1 MIVTRATVLLLAVF
15 AVMAFAV
22 KGPRGGSDDPLE
34 NLEQSPRWALGQA
47 TLVDGGERSLAG
59 GLEYAVHPSVC
70 AMRFVDG
77 ASCAEVQ
84 SAIEAALDIWASG
97 HPALSFRDVGASI
110 PPAYPRARFG
120 ARAQGAEIDFFGARA
135 ETFPL
140 FASPAVTGYT
150 IFYERAG
157 AAFRLTNGQAAR
169 AAGRIESAD
178 VRFNASLCF
187 YIDVAFARPECVHF
201 PSLVL
206 HEVGHALGI
215 GHPEEQIVQNLDS
228 DDIPSNE
235 IRIDCMDPRRGL
247 RASRRYDGAAVM
259 IGRDVQGPGRWQRG
273 LSWDDV
279 AARDALYPNCGIE
292 RLVRFGGAWGAFAA
306 SGERARALVTGAASA
321 DVAENAA
328 LLACARDGGA
338 NCRLVTRFDGCFA
351 YAEGRRGGAGH
362 ARSPRS
368 DHARVDAVIACAE
381 AGGEDCRV
389 AVQGCAFE

>member
-1 MIVTRATVLLLAVF
+1 MNVTRAAALILSVF

-22 KGPRGGSDDPLE
+22 KGPRGGVGDPLE
-34 NLEQSPRWALGQA
+34 HLEQSPRWALGE
-47 TLVDGGERSLAG
+47 TSLVDGGERSLAG

-77 ASCAEVQ
+77 ASCDDVH
-84 SAIEAALDIWASG
+84 SAIGDALAIWESG
-97 HPALSFRDVGASI
+97 HPALSFRDVGRLI

-120 ARAQGAEIDFFGARA
+120 ARAQGAEIDFFGVSA

-187 YIDVAFARPECVHF
+187 YIDPAFARPECVHF

-215 GHPEEQIVQNLDS
+215 GHPEEQIAQNLDS
-228 DDIPSNE
+228 DEIPSNE
-235 IRIDCMDPRRGL
+235 IEIDCTDPRLGL
-247 RASRRYDGAAVM
+247 HPSRRYDGAAVM
-259 IGRDVQGPGRWQRG
+259 IGRDVQGPGRWRRG

-279 AARDALYPNCGIE
+279 AARDALYPHCGIE
-292 RLVRFGGAWGAFAA
+292 RQVRFGGAWGAFAV
-306 SGERARALVTGAASA
+306 SEERARALVTGAVSA
-321 DVAENAA
+321 DTAERAA
-328 LLACARDGGA
+328 LAACSRDGGQD
-338 NCRLVTRFDGCFA
+338 CRLVTRFNGCFA
-351 YAEGRRGGAGH
+351 YAEGLRGGAGH

-389 AVQGCAFE
+389 AAQGCAFE